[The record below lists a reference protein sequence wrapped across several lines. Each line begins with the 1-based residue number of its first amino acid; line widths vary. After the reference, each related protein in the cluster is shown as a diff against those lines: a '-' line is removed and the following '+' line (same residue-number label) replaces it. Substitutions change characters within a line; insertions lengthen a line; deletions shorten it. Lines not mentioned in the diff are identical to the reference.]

1 MSTSDALTAIAICQM
16 LSTLAVLAA
25 AAGLLIAVFM
35 FKKLISD
42 KIDQAMNRVQ
52 PILDQ
57 TKQIAEQAKETAE
70 LVSDKVDVIM
80 TKVEG
85 TADKVTSRMDNVT
98 AKVEGAVSPQ
108 AATVAGYAAAA
119 VKAFQ
124 LFQTIAS
131 VKQATKPKD

>member
-1 MSTSDALTAIAICQM
+1 MSTQTALTWIAICQM
-16 LSTLAVLAA
+16 LATLSILAVAI
-25 AAGLLIAVFM
+25 GLLVAIFT

-52 PILDQ
+52 PIIDQ
-57 TKQIAEQAKETAE
+57 TKEIAEQAKETAE
-70 LVSDKVDVIM
+70 SVSEKVDIIM

-85 TADKVTSRMDNVT
+85 TADKVTSRVDNVT
-98 AKVEGAVSPQ
+98 AKVEDAVSPQ

-131 VKQATKPKD
+131 AKHATKPKD

>member
-1 MSTSDALTAIAICQM
+1 MSTSVALTIIAICQM
-16 LSTLAVLAA
+16 LATIAVVI
-25 AAGLLIAVFM
+25 AAGAIVAGIFI

-42 KIDQAMNRVQ
+42 KIDQALNRVQ

-57 TKQIAEQAKETAE
+57 TKEIAEQAKETAE
-70 LVSDKVDVIM
+70 HVSEKVDIIM

-98 AKVEGAVSPQ
+98 AKVEDAVSPQ

-131 VKQATKPKD
+131 VKQATKAKD

>member
-1 MSTSDALTAIAICQM
+1 MSTQTALTWIAICQM
-16 LSTLAVLAA
+16 LATLSILAVAI
-25 AAGLLIAVFM
+25 GLLVAVFS

-42 KIDQAMNRVQ
+42 KIDQTMNRLQ

-57 TKQIAEQAKETAE
+57 TKEIAEQAKETAE
-70 LVSDKVDVIM
+70 HVSEKVDIIM

-85 TADKVTSRMDNVT
+85 TAEKVTSRVDNVT
-98 AKVEGAVSPQ
+98 AKVEDAVSPQ